1 MLNPE
6 RVFRDLGGQF
16 VASPQQLVE
25 KISKIKVFLFDWDGV
40 FNAGYKGEG
49 ATSLYS
55 ETDSMGTNLMRFGK
69 YLQNGKIPF
78 TAIITGEQNE
88 SAFKLA
94 RREHFNAVFFKIKN
108 KRLALSYL
116 EKVQGI
122 KPEEVCFFFDDVLD
136 MAIAKEVG
144 LRVMINRNSSP
155 LFTGF
160 VRENQ
165 FADYITAYSGSQN
178 GLREASEVIMSFS
191 EIFDRAL
198 DERINY
204 TDNYQ
209 QYIHLRNEQTTRFF
223 TQEDNQIIHHM

>member
-94 RREHFNAVFFKIKN
+94 RREHFNAVFFKVKN

-116 EKVQGI
+116 GKVQGI

-144 LRVMINRNSSP
+144 LRVMIHRNSSP

-160 VRENQ
+160 VREKINLRIISLPIAVHKMGSGKLQKLSCPSPRSLIAHWMNALIIPIIISNTFTCAMRNQ
-165 FADYITAYSGSQN
+165 PVS
-178 GLREASEVIMSFS
+178 LRKRTI
-191 EIFDRAL
+191 R
-198 DERINY
+198 
-204 TDNYQ
+204 
-209 QYIHLRNEQTTRFF
+209 
-223 TQEDNQIIHHM
+223 